1 MSESP
6 AYTLLRH
13 LQTNGAN
20 IKPIF
25 NDYEPIEIMSVDIVD
40 MMFAR
45 RNINYIAKLI
55 IDKAD
60 PLRNGSSIRSPDMVA
75 MIKAKVSE
83 YLNSWRMLG
92 KFDKHMTSNDNKR
105 VLAKTVNFVSMV
117 DSYNKEFVDAFANRI
132 LPHDDPTQVTSVV
145 NPNGLYAQQERL
157 LVTNSKPTPFYER
170 ALYRRLNDWNLDIRQ
185 DETEMPFY
193 KMDHNPR
200 LSDAERKKTN
210 STVEESTYLDRQN
223 LSFRMKPNY

>member
-13 LQTNGAN
+13 LQTDGAN
-20 IKPIF
+20 LKTNF
-25 NDYEPIEIMSVDIVD
+25 SDFEPIEIMPTDIVN
-40 MMFAR
+40 MMFAK
-45 RNINYIAKLI
+45 RNINYITKLI
-55 IDKAD
+55 IDRAD
-60 PLRNGSSIRSPDMVA
+60 PLRNGSSVKSSDMVA
-75 MIKAKVSE
+75 MIKSKVSE
-83 YLNSWRMLG
+83 YLNSWKTLG
-92 KFDKHMTSNDNKR
+92 KFDKHMTSDDNKR
-105 VLAKTVNFVSMV
+105 VLARTVNAVAMI
-117 DSYNKEFVDAFANRI
+117 DSYNKEFVDAFADRI
-132 LPHDDPTQVTSVV
+132 LPYNDPTQVTSVL
-145 NPNGLYAQQERL
+145 NPNGLYAQQERI

-210 STVEESTYLDRQN
+210 STVEVPTYLDRQN
-223 LSFRMKPNY
+223 FSFRMKPNY